1 MLSVILIGITNFIA
15 LMIKAKRDKLW
26 ADRVIEKVGVHF
38 EKEKFRSGF
47 LSLLIILFLGGIYF
61 IYSAYAQGSYIIH
74 PHMLE
79 TVELVRAYMKRLTPF
94 VIWSLLLIIQTLVTL
109 SILGF
114 SNQKD
119 YYRTTRIISLIIFPF
134 LLLVFWFMN
143 DVDPDYYYY
152 INKEDKLIE
161 WLTFACLVIS
171 GLFSLAMAFRAY
183 KAGSK
188 YIWFYLVFGIACI
201 VLGFEEISWGQR
213 VFQIESSEFFL
224 ENSDQQEINVHNVI
238 NEWFDVRTK
247 HVAAFVLFIYGVIL
261 PLLALNS
268 QIKALFEKMYIV
280 IPPLFLAFGF
290 ALGAFL
296 TLDIF
301 SGKEEEIA
309 EFFLSLSLLLF
320 IILENLKSDQLRNK
334 IGEPIDQSI

>member
-1 MLSVILIGITNFIA
+1 MLSVILIGITFFIG
-15 LMIKAKRDKLW
+15 LMIKAKRDTTW
-26 ADRVIEKVGVHF
+26 ADRVIEKVGAHF
-38 EKEKFRSGF
+38 EKEKFRTGF
-47 LSLLIILFLGGIYF
+47 LSLLIILFFGGIYF
-61 IYSAYAQGSYIIH
+61 IYSAYAQGNYIIR
-74 PHMLE
+74 PQMLE

-94 VIWSLLLIIQTLVTL
+94 VIWSLFFTIQTLVTL

-114 SNQKD
+114 CSRKD
-119 YYRTTRIISLIIFPF
+119 YYRTVRFISLVIFPL
-134 LLLVFWFMN
+134 LLLVFWFVN
-143 DVDPDYYYY
+143 NVDPDYYYY

-161 WLTFACLVIS
+161 WLTFACLVIT
-171 GLFSLAMAFRAY
+171 GLLSFVMAYRAY
-183 KAGSK
+183 KAGRK

-247 HVAAFVLFIYGVIL
+247 HVAAFVLFIYGVVL
-261 PLLALNS
+261 PLLALNPKINTFF
-268 QIKALFEKMYIV
+268 QKIYLIV
-280 IPPLFLAFGF
+280 PPLFLILGF
-290 ALGAFL
+290 SLGAFL

-301 SGKEEEIA
+301 SGKEEEVA

-320 IILENLKSDQLRNK
+320 IILENLKSDQFQNK
-334 IGEPIDQSI
+334 IKEPIDQPI